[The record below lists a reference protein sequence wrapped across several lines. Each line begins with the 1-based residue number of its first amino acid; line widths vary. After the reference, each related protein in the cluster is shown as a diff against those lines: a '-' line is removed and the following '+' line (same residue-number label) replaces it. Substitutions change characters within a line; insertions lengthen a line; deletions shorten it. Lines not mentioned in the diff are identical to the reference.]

1 MIPKFSD
8 HAANERTFLAWVRT
22 GIATIAFG
30 FVIEKFN
37 LFLSTF
43 VRAEVSSGRIPD
55 ASVNVYNAAH
65 NTLGRYDGT
74 ALVFAGILL
83 IAVAAWRFVRTS
95 RLIESEE
102 AHPLTSIR
110 TELVLTLVLIA
121 AALTAYVAFY

>member
-1 MIPKFSD
+1 MIPRFSD

-37 LFLSTF
+37 LFLRTLAN
-43 VRAEVSSGRIPD
+43 AELPSDKIPH
-55 ASVNVYNAAH
+55 ASINAH
-65 NTLGRYDGT
+65 NVLGHYDGT
-74 ALVFAGILL
+74 ALIFVGIFL

-102 AHPLTSIR
+102 THPLTSIR
-110 TELVLTLVLIA
+110 TELVLSLVLIA
-121 AALTAYVAFY
+121 TALGAYVAFY